1 MEETDHPAVPGSRDV
16 AAVLRTDPLA
26 ALLGARL
33 AHPVVLGC
41 VLFALVVAAIVLG
54 PSSESRFIYT
64 DF

>member
-1 MEETDHPAVPGSRDV
+1 MEDTDHPAVPGSRDI
-16 AAVLRTDPLA
+16 AAVLSTDPLA

-41 VLFALVVAAIVLG
+41 VLFAIAIAAIVLG